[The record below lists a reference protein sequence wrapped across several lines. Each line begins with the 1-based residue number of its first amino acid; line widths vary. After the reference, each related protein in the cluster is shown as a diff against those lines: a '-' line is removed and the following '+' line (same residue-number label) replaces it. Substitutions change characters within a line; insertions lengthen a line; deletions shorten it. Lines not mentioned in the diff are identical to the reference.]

1 MGARITCPSRAGY
14 VRLEWLKHTVLEC
27 KLTRQTILL
36 TGASEGMGRAAAI
49 QLAAKG
55 ANLILVARNVGRLEE
70 ALAEVKAGETDA
82 ARKTLT
88 ALADDAA
95 APVGVRGRAAEMLA
109 ALGGPVQ

>member
-1 MGARITCPSRAGY
+1 
-14 VRLEWLKHTVLEC
+14 L
-27 KLTRQTILL
+27 Q
-36 TGASEGMGRAAAI
+36 
-49 QLAAKG
+49 
-55 ANLILVARNVGRLEE
+55 
-70 ALAEVKAGETDA
+70 ALAELKAGETDA